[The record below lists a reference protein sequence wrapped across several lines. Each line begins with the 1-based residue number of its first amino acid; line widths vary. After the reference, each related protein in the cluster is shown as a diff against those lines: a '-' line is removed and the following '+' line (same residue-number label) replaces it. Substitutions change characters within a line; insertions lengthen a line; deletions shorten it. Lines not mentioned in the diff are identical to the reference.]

1 MEIRVGG
8 KYKISKLLGKG
19 AFGVLY
25 SGINLKTNEDVA
37 IKLEKL
43 DCREPML

>member
-8 KYKISKLLGKG
+8 KYKITKKLG
-19 AFGVLY
+19 AGAYGQLY
-25 SGINLKTNEDVA
+25 SGVNLKTNDDVA

-43 DCREPML
+43 DSKDP